1 MNRTTVSLQSALRR
15 CLPWNARKAGTG
27 DSSGLSA
34 AAGARGPDMT
44 SGPRVPETRFLI
56 QFYSNSILPLS
67 RLNHSCRIYAA
78 HCFIRGPPH
87 LSDKGTVSCGNLL
100 TSLGTQLRLWSG
112 SIVTMPGS
120 CPRAFLHFSNF
131 LDTRVLDQDC
141 ISKESCH
148 VGVGVDR
155 DNRPRYLIDYLL
167 PVILAAHI
175 LDAMWMSVS
184 SPFHQRPWRTV
195 SHQED
200 CTSKESCH
208 VVFCCIPG
216 VVSHPRRKV

>member
-1 MNRTTVSLQSALRR
+1 MWQPPHFSRDSA
-15 CLPWNARKAGTG
+15 KA
-27 DSSGLSA
+27 L
-34 AAGARGPDMT
+34 
-44 SGPRVPETRFLI
+44 V
-56 QFYSNSILPLS
+56 
-67 RLNHSCRIYAA
+67 RLNCD
-78 HCFIRGPPH
+78 
-87 LSDKGTVSCGNLL
+87 L
-100 TSLGTQLRLWSG
+100 
-112 SIVTMPGS
+112 PGS

-216 VVSHPRRKV
+216 VAVTSSSEGVNGETFSRRFQSSVSSPLFI